1 MMKMSAELERLMI
14 EQVRNEI
21 WSGYVYLG
29 MSSAMGARSF
39 TGSSKW
45 LKKQAQEEV
54 EHGMKFYDY
63 LTSRGATIQLLPI
76 GEATTDYDSPLSA
89 FSAAL
94 EHERKVTEMIHKM
107 YDLAVEKKDYESQQ
121 FLDWFISE
129 QVEEEEHAQYFVDR
143 FTIAGDNI
151 SAILQ
156 IDTEAG
162 ARE

>member
-1 MMKMSAELERLMI
+1 MKMSAELERLMI
-14 EQVRNEI
+14 EQIRNEI
-21 WSGYVYLG
+21 ESGYLYLG
-29 MSSAMGARSF
+29 MSSAMGAKSF
-39 TGSSKW
+39 TGSAKW

-63 LTSRGATIQLLPI
+63 LTSRGSTIQLLPI
-76 GEATTDYDSPLSA
+76 GEATTDYDSPLGA

-94 EHERKVTEMIHKM
+94 AHEKKVTGMIHNM
-107 YDLAVEKKDYESQQ
+107 YDLAVQEKDYESQQ

-129 QVEEEEHAQYFVDR
+129 QVEEEEQTQYFVDR
-143 FTIAGDNI
+143 FTIAGNDI

>member
-29 MSSAMGARSF
+29 MSSAMGAMSF
-39 TGSSKW
+39 SGSAKW
-45 LKKQAQEEV
+45 LRKQAREEV

-63 LTSRGATIQLLPI
+63 LASRGSKVQLLPI
-76 GEATTDYDSPLSA
+76 SEVSTNYDSPLSV

-94 EHERKVTEMIHKM
+94 EHERKVTDMIHKM
-107 YDLAVEKKDYESQQ
+107 YDLAVQEMDYESQQ
-121 FLDWFISE
+121 MLNWFISE
-129 QVEEEEHAQYFVDR
+129 QVEEEEQTQYFVDR
-143 FTIAGDNI
+143 FTIAGNDI